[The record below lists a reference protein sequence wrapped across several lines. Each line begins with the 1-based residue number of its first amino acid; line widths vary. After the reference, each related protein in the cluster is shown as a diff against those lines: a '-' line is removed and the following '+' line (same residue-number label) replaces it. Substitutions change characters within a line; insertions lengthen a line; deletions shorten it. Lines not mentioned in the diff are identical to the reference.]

1 MKKIYFAFHFLRKFT
16 PRKAL
21 NLFIVWLSYQ
31 LTILFKKPIH
41 WGNVVS
47 LSIEPTTAC
56 NLRCPECP
64 SGLRQFSRE
73 TGTLKIDFFRK
84 TIDEVYKDL
93 SFLIFYFQGEPYLN
107 PNFLEMVAYANKK
120 NIFTITSTNAHFL
133 SPEVARKTV
142 LSGLDRLIISIDGTT
157 QEVYEHYR
165 KAGKLANVLEGTKN
179 MVAAR
184 KSLGVS
190 HPEIFFQFLVV
201 KPNEHQMEEVKVLA
215 KSLEVDGVLFK
226 SAQVN
231 DFENGNPLI
240 PSLSRFSRY
249 KEVGPG
255 KFEIKNKL
263 KNQCWKLWH
272 GSVIT
277 WNGLVVPCCFD
288 KDAKYVM
295 GNLNEHSFKEI
306 WSKNAFLT
314 FRSQLVNNRKKIDIC
329 QNCTEGCSKDNAL
342 FSSGVFTFVN
352 PSGSKAV
359 TKDM

>member
-1 MKKIYFAFHFLRKFT
+1 M
-16 PRKAL
+16 
-21 NLFIVWLSYQ
+21 
-31 LTILFKKPIH
+31 
-41 WGNVVS
+41 
-47 LSIEPTTAC
+47 
-56 NLRCPECP
+56 
-64 SGLRQFSRE
+64 
-73 TGTLKIDFFRK
+73 
-84 TIDEVYKDL
+84 
-93 SFLIFYFQGEPYLN
+93 
-107 PNFLEMVAYANKK
+107 
-120 NIFTITSTNAHFL
+120 
-133 SPEVARKTV
+133 
-142 LSGLDRLIISIDGTT
+142 IISIDGTT
-157 QEVYEHYR
+157 QEVYEQYR

-190 HPEIFFQFLVV
+190 HPEIFQFLVV

-249 KEVGPG
+249 KEVEPG

-306 WSKNAFLT
+306 WSKNAFLS
-314 FRSQLVNNRKKIDIC
+314 FRRQLVNNRKKSISVKIVPKGVVKIMRFFFRSIHIR
-329 QNCTEGCSKDNAL
+329 QSLRVK
-342 FSSGVFTFVN
+342 SSY
-352 PSGSKAV
+352 
-359 TKDM
+359 

>member
-1 MKKIYFAFHFLRKFT
+1 
-16 PRKAL
+16 
-21 NLFIVWLSYQ
+21 
-31 LTILFKKPIH
+31 
-41 WGNVVS
+41 
-47 LSIEPTTAC
+47 
-56 NLRCPECP
+56 
-64 SGLRQFSRE
+64 
-73 TGTLKIDFFRK
+73 
-84 TIDEVYKDL
+84 
-93 SFLIFYFQGEPYLN
+93 
-107 PNFLEMVAYANKK
+107 MVAYANEK

-157 QEVYEHYR
+157 QEVYEQYR

-249 KEVGPG
+249 KEVGSG

-295 GNLNEHSFKEI
+295 GNLHEHSFKEI
-306 WSKNAFLT
+306 WSKNAFLS
-314 FRSQLVNNRKKIDIC
+314 FRRQLVNNRKKIDIC

-359 TKDM
+359 TKDI

>member
-1 MKKIYFAFHFLRKFT
+1 MQAILKDKINLAKKLSFLK
-16 PRKAL
+16 L
-21 NLFIVWLSYQ
+21 WNLSLLYISFYVSR
-31 LTILFKKPIH
+31 ILKKPIQ
-41 WGNVVS
+41 WG
-47 LSIEPTTAC
+47 LPTSISFEPTTSC

-120 NIFTITSTNAHFL
+120 NLFTITSTNAHFL

-157 QEVYEHYR
+157 QEVYEQYR
-165 KAGKLANVLEGTKN
+165 KAGKLANVLEGTNN

-184 KSLGVS
+184 KSLGVN

-240 PSLSRFSRY
+240 PSLTRFSRY

-272 GSVIT
+272 SAVST
-277 WNGLVVPCCFD
+277 WDGHMIPCCFD
-288 KDAKYVM
+288 KDAKYKTIDTAVDSVSIVLV
-295 GNLNEHSFKEI
+295 G
-306 WSKNAFLT
+306 FLGLL
-314 FRSQLVNNRKKIDIC
+314 RAVRVADGILYDIPP
-329 QNCTEGCSKDNAL
+329 EEEAAPKRL
-342 FSSGVFTFVN
+342 
-352 PSGSKAV
+352 
-359 TKDM
+359 